1 MDSAGK
7 HHRPFSIVAS
17 KPLLH
22 AGEPEL
28 PGSIYK
34 LLLKNVS
41 RDDPLTNE
49 EILVSTLQVELCR
62 FDTQRS
68 SSDEQELKDFR
79 ATLTAEQWKAWL
91 QFAREEKHAMKKH
104 KKRNSPP
111 KLKSLVS
118 DPVELL
124 KTLSKL
130 ESGSHEK
137 QQSTRGASA
146 QGQRR
151 HEVSWND
158 FSASHMITD
167 NNHAE
172 DVTPELDALQSAEQ
186 ELPEQLRAATSS
198 HQQDAERIP
207 SAPVD
212 AVKHKKHEKHE
223 KHERRRTDAHSD
235 EKPHRGSG
243 MATTESAHRDL
254 DEHYAGGSEH
264 HLSQQHSRAAHHT
277 PRDWLGSVPAD
288 ATAMHQR
295 ASEPG
300 DEPVQLHRHPTHGN
314 PYDPPHATSEY
325 EQMMRGA
332 TGAVPQE
339 RHQDTHSRGSS
350 IFQAPSA
357 YLVPSDESGGVS
369 LEHSHPTHSHAHHP
383 TPVASTRQQSR
394 EDSAGV
400 SLQRNT
406 VIGRGARPRAA
417 SAPRA
422 RAPSTAAPAPWGLP
436 QGNRADPAPSAA
448 AVPRGIHSPRH
459 RSVPDNIFDA
469 QSAGSAAKRIGASRS
484 SWEMPTPSVR
494 PASTEHGYMSRSA
507 ASPPL
512 TRRSNPVEALDLA
525 TAADIARSTAYRL
538 DSAYSAAQCLLSTM
552 AADQV
557 PHSADQHVSVP
568 GTQQQD
574 K

>member
-1 MDSAGK
+1 
-7 HHRPFSIVAS
+7 
-17 KPLLH
+17 
-22 AGEPEL
+22 
-28 PGSIYK
+28 
-34 LLLKNVS
+34 
-41 RDDPLTNE
+41 
-49 EILVSTLQVELCR
+49 
-62 FDTQRS
+62 
-68 SSDEQELKDFR
+68 
-79 ATLTAEQWKAWL
+79 
-91 QFAREEKHAMKKH
+91 MKKH

-137 QQSTRGASA
+137 QPSTRGASA

-158 FSASHMITD
+158 FSASHIITD
-167 NNHAE
+167 NNHVE
-172 DVTPELDALQSAEQ
+172 DATPEPDALKSAEQ

-212 AVKHKKHEKHE
+212 AVKQKKHEKHE
-223 KHERRRTDAHSD
+223 KHERRRADAHSD

-243 MATTESAHRDL
+243 VATTESAHRDL
-254 DEHYAGGSEH
+254 EEHYASGNEH

-277 PRDWLGSVPAD
+277 HRDWLGSVPVD
-288 ATAMHQR
+288 VHATAMHQR

-300 DEPVQLHRHPTHGN
+300 DEPVPLHRHPTHGN

-339 RHQDTHSRGSS
+339 RHQDTHSRGSGS
-350 IFQAPSA
+350 YQASSA

-369 LEHSHPTHSHAHHP
+369 LEHSHPAHSHAHHP
-383 TPVASTRQQSR
+383 TPVASTRQQAR

-400 SLQRNT
+400 SLERNT

-422 RAPSTAAPAPWGLP
+422 RAPSTAAPVPWGHP
-436 QGNRADPAPSAA
+436 PGYRVDPAPSAA
-448 AVPRGIHSPRH
+448 AFPRGIHSPRH
-459 RSVPDNIFDA
+459 RSVPDNIFEA
-469 QSAGSAAKRIGASRS
+469 HTTTSAVQRTGVSRS
-484 SWEMPTPSVR
+484 AWDTPTPSVR
-494 PASTEHGYMSRSA
+494 PASTDHSYVNRSA

-512 TRRSNPVEALDLA
+512 TRRSNPMEALDLA
-525 TAADIARSTAYRL
+525 NAADIARSTAYRL

-552 AADQV
+552 AADQT
-557 PHSADQHVSVP
+557 PLSADPQASVP